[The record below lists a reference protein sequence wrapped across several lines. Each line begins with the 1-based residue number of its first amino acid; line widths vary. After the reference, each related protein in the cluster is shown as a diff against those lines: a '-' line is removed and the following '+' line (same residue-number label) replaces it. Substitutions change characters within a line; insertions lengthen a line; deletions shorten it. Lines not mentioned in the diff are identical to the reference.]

1 MEVFDI
7 MKKVLDLLTELHPD
21 YDYAHSDDFVR
32 DGLIDSLDLMRLV
45 SLIEENYG
53 VRIGGTD
60 IMPMNFTSL
69 ASIGELLKGYGVEDA
84 V

>member
-1 MEVFDI
+1 ML
-7 MKKVLDLLTELHPD
+7 KTVLDILHELHPD
-21 YDYAHSDDFVR
+21 YDYAGSDDFVR

-60 IMPMNFTSL
+60 SVPMNFTSL